1 MESQRPLHG
10 RRQGSLHQ
18 TIEQRISKHYAS
30 LETLH
35 SSVPQG
41 APVLATSATMP
52 PITLEGVRPILGA
65 NAERLFHLNLGND
78 RHNVVP
84 LVSPI
89 EGGKSNLSARFRWPW
104 GGIVTDDYLFQRQM
118 SYHVPMKLP
127 SNDAPLFTRSPRES
141 SGVCGW
147 PPLRGR
153 RRSPQCHC
161 SGEDCVPYVGVRPE
175 TFR

>member
-10 RRQGSLHQ
+10 RSRGSLHQ
-18 TIEQRISKHYAS
+18 TIDQRISKHYAS

-89 EGGKSNLSARFRWPW
+89 EGGKSNLSARFRRPW
-104 GGIVTDDYLFQRQM
+104 GGSLRTIIYFNDKCLTMCAWNYLQM
-118 SYHVPMKLP
+118 ML
-127 SNDAPLFTRSPRES
+127 LFSREVFVRPRES
-141 SGVCGW
+141 
-147 PPLRGR
+147 
-153 RRSPQCHC
+153 
-161 SGEDCVPYVGVRPE
+161 VGGLV
-175 TFR
+175 